1 MPSEQDQPRGGDVEE
16 LLAAEDAI
24 AEARRRR
31 IVIAA
36 GALALG
42 AAVWWAMSS
51 DDDDQRIRYAT
62 EPVMRGN
69 LVVTVSATG
78 ALQPTN
84 QVEIGSELSGIVD
97 TVAVDH
103 NDRVNK
109 GQVLA
114 RLDLSRLNA
123 EALQSQAELD
133 VARAGLQERRATL
146 AEAEAS
152 LARLIQVRKASG
164 GRVPSRQEMDN
175 AEAAVA
181 RGRAAIANS
190 QAQIELAQAKVDF
203 ANTNLAK
210 AEIRSPIDGVVLSRA
225 VEPGQT
231 IAASFQAPK
240 LFTLAESL
248 EQMELEVDVDE
259 ADVGQV
265 REGQNA
271 TFTVDAY
278 PDRHFP
284 ARITQLRY
292 ASETVNNVVSYKAVL
307 EVDND
312 DLALRPGMT
321 ATAEIVVATVDDAV
335 LAPNAALRF
344 VPPRTREDDRSLLQK
359 IIPFSRRRGGPQKS
373 EEPAGRERTVYRL
386 EGGEPAPVKIT
397 IGLTDGRH
405 TQVVEGEV
413 RADENL
419 IVDATMPK
427 EQ

>member
-1 MPSEQDQPRGGDVEE
+1 MASPQEQPRGSDVEE
-16 LLAAEDAI
+16 LLAAEDALV
-24 AEARRRR
+24 AARRRR
-31 IVIAA
+31 LALIGGAAAIAA
-36 GALALG
+36 ML
-42 AAVWWAMSS
+42 WWAMGP
-51 DDDDQRIRYAT
+51 DDDSQRVQYRT
-62 EPVMRGN
+62 EAVARGP

-84 QVEIGSELSGIVD
+84 QVEIGSELSGVID
-97 TVAVDH
+97 TVHVDY
-103 NDRVNK
+103 NDRITK

-114 RLDLSRLNA
+114 RLDLSKLQA

-133 VARAGLQERRATL
+133 VAKAGLQEKKATL
-146 AEAEAS
+146 AEAEAALS
-152 LARLIQVRKASG
+152 RLVAVRKASG

-181 RGRAAIANS
+181 RGRAAVANA

-203 ANTNLAK
+203 DRTNLAK
-210 AEIRSPIDGVVLSRA
+210 AEIRSPIDGVVLSRE

-265 REGQNA
+265 REGQDA

-278 PDRHFP
+278 PDRRFP

-307 EVDND
+307 EVRNE

-321 ATAEIVVATVDDAV
+321 ATAEIVVATLEQAT

-359 IIPFSRRRGGPQKS
+359 IVPFSRRRGGPQRS
-373 EEPAGRERTVYRL
+373 EEPKGRTRTVYRL
-386 EGGEPAPVKIT
+386 EDGEPVAVTIT
-397 IGLTDGRH
+397 TGLTDGRM
-405 TQVVEGEV
+405 TEVVEGEL
-413 RADENL
+413 REGEDL
-419 IVDATMPK
+419 IVDATPPNT
-427 EQ
+427 Q